1 MTNVFV
7 FLRRTS
13 DKYKTRRQYIITSIR
28 RYNQNVY
35 TATHQY
41 DRTTDI
47 LITIRHSTPRR
58 QNNCRRSYL
67 LPKKRTN
74 IKPSSPCHLRR
85 CKNKRHAKS
94 RSFDSILS
102 VSSHDIG
109 QTIIPNRQGVIAATQ
124 KNKKRKEAH
133 GRYFYRS
140 CAESRLQ
147 HSPHAIGESY
157 LTYRLPLRQTNR
169 CAAQRCIF
177 RGKYQPPR
185 YAFLISS
192 LSASSLPVPLS
203 LTLPDSRTYARSATP
218 SALLAFCSTSRIV
231 VPAACSSL
239 MISKI

>member
-13 DKYKTRRQYIITSIR
+13 DKYITRRQYKITSIR
-28 RYNQNVY
+28 RYKQYVD

-41 DRTTDI
+41 YRTTDI
-47 LITIRHSTPRR
+47 LITIRHNAPRR
-58 QNNCRRSYL
+58 QNICRRSYL

-85 CKNKRHAKS
+85 CKNKRHEKS

-109 QTIIPNRQGVIAATQ
+109 SGQTIIPNRQGIIAATQ

-140 CAESRLQ
+140 CAESRLR

-169 CAAQRCIF
+169 CAAQRCF
-177 RGKYQPPR
+177 
-185 YAFLISS
+185 F
-192 LSASSLPVPLS
+192 
-203 LTLPDSRTYARSATP
+203 
-218 SALLAFCSTSRIV
+218 
-231 VPAACSSL
+231 
-239 MISKI
+239 

>member
-28 RYNQNVY
+28 RYKQNVD

-58 QNNCRRSYL
+58 QNICRHSYL

-109 QTIIPNRQGVIAATQ
+109 NGQTIIPNRQGIIAATQ
-124 KNKKRKEAH
+124 KTKKERGA
-133 GRYFYRS
+133 RAVF
-140 CAESRLQ
+140 
-147 HSPHAIGESY
+147 
-157 LTYRLPLRQTNR
+157 LPFVRR
-169 CAAQRCIF
+169 IASAAF
-177 RGKYQPPR
+177 
-185 YAFLISS
+185 
-192 LSASSLPVPLS
+192 
-203 LTLPDSRTYARSATP
+203 
-218 SALLAFCSTSRIV
+218 
-231 VPAACSSL
+231 AACDRRKLFNIPPASAPNESVRRAAVFFSEANISRRDMPFLSRHSL
-239 MISKI
+239 QAPYRCR

>member
-1 MTNVFV
+1 M
-7 FLRRTS
+7 RRTS

-28 RYNQNVY
+28 RYKQYVD

-41 DRTTDI
+41 YRTTDI
-47 LITIRHSTPRR
+47 LITIRHNAPRR
-58 QNNCRRSYL
+58 QNICRRSYL

-102 VSSHDIG
+102 VSSHDIVSG
-109 QTIIPNRQGVIAATQ
+109 QTIIPNRQGIIAAIQ

>member
-13 DKYKTRRQYIITSIR
+13 DKYKTRRQYKITSIR
-28 RYNQNVY
+28 RYKQNID

-47 LITIRHSTPRR
+47 LITIRNNAPRR
-58 QNNCRRSYL
+58 QNICRRSYL

-109 QTIIPNRQGVIAATQ
+109 SGQAIIPNRQGIIAATQ
-124 KNKKRKEAH
+124 KTKKGKRRTGGISTVRA
-133 GRYFYRS
+133 
-140 CAESRLQ
+140 
-147 HSPHAIGESY
+147 P
-157 LTYRLPLRQTNR
+157 NR
-169 CAAQRCIF
+169 VCGIR
-177 RGKYQPPR
+177 RMR
-185 YAFLISS
+185 
-192 LSASSLPVPLS
+192 
-203 LTLPDSRTYARSATP
+203 
-218 SALLAFCSTSRIV
+218 
-231 VPAACSSL
+231 
-239 MISKI
+239 

>member
-1 MTNVFV
+1 M
-7 FLRRTS
+7 RRTS

-28 RYNQNVY
+28 RYKQYVD

-41 DRTTDI
+41 YRTTDI
-47 LITIRHSTPRR
+47 LITIRHNAPRR
-58 QNNCRRSYL
+58 QNICRRSYL

-102 VSSHDIG
+102 VSSHDIVSG
-109 QTIIPNRQGVIAATQ
+109 QTINPNRQGIIAATQ

>member
-1 MTNVFV
+1 M
-7 FLRRTS
+7 RRTS

-28 RYNQNVY
+28 RYKQYVD

-41 DRTTDI
+41 YRTTDI
-47 LITIRHSTPRR
+47 LITIRHNAPRR
-58 QNNCRRSYL
+58 QNICRRSYL

-102 VSSHDIG
+102 VSSHDIVSG
-109 QTIIPNRQGVIAATQ
+109 QTIIPNRQGIIAATQ